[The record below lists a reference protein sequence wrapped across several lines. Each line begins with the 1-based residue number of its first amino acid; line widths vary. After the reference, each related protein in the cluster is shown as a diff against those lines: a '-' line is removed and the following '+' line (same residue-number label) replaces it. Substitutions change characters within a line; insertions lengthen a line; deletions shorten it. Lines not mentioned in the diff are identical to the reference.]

1 MDKQYPMATY
11 TTIKRDSTFP
21 ITVGGNTL
29 ISLQKLLLDVVA
41 DKTEDD
47 LKLATEKIKA
57 QQWDED
63 WYEHL
68 AFLSAIIIQIETTAK
83 DLGLTSVEQLPDDTT
98 QQDD

>member
-1 MDKQYPMATY
+1 MATY